1 MGGGHGPPPI
11 VYREG
16 HGQNAYPL
24 FENPRHDI
32 ETEALMKSS
41 TRTFLVVL
49 IVITVLSLLLSAC
62 GPLDDQ
68 GGKSNNGKGNDK
80 ENNKDKDKGN
90 GKDKDRNVNAD
101 KVTICHKTGSAK
113 NPYVEISISN
123 NAIKDGHGT
132 HEGDLIPAPEGGCP
146 ETVAIDVPA
155 K

>member
-1 MGGGHGPPPI
+1 
-11 VYREG
+11 
-16 HGQNAYPL
+16 
-24 FENPRHDI
+24 
-32 ETEALMKSS
+32 MKPWKHII
-41 TRTFLVVL
+41 LVL
-49 IVITVLSLLLSAC
+49 ILATTILSLLLSAC

-132 HEGDLIPAPEGGCP
+132 HVGDLIPAPEGGCP
-146 ETVAIDVPA
+146 ETVATDVPA